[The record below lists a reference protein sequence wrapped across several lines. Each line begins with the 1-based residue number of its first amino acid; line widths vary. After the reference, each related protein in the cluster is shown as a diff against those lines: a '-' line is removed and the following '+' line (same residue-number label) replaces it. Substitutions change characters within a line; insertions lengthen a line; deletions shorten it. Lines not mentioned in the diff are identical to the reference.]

1 MRLRDTLVLGIEEET
16 REGGKE
22 GRITR
27 YCTVG
32 TTTTLLTYYSDPT
45 TPLGRPVCCTTCSLH
60 VVMRRSSSQLPSSS
74 SVLLFFRLTLQQ
86 TPTTQRQDSNRIYSH
101 ALTSKRE
108 LHFHLKLNSC
118 RCCERLRN
126 KFVKHGTDGDMVG
139 GSSGVEWGGVAA
151 QQAAVRA
158 DIYWPRIGR
167 VAETPGPYGFSL
179 PCPGPASAQ
188 RLVFEDDHPRNS
200 VLPS

>member
-1 MRLRDTLVLGIEEET
+1 MLSCVD
-16 REGGKE
+16 
-22 GRITR
+22 
-27 YCTVG
+27 
-32 TTTTLLTYYSDPT
+32 
-45 TPLGRPVCCTTCSLH
+45 RPVSSLL
-60 VVMRRSSSQLPSSS
+60 LP
-74 SVLLFFRLTLQQ
+74 LFFRLTLQQ
-86 TPTTQRQDSNRIYSH
+86 TPTTHHQDSKPIYSH

-108 LHFHLKLNSC
+108 LHFHLKLDSC
-118 RCCERLRN
+118 RCCKRLRN

-179 PCPGPASAQ
+179 PCPGPASAPKT
-188 RLVFEDDHPRNS
+188 RFRRRSPFRNPALS
-200 VLPS
+200 LRIHGKATQAERQYIGFIHSRRQPP